1 MHAPVRVP
9 ALCNIADA
17 YMDGCRL
24 LGELRIHYTTSYEF
38 AYVNAR

>member
-24 LGELRIHYTTSYEF
+24 LGELIHYTASYEF
-38 AYVNAR
+38 SYVNAR